1 MHTKCLGIVLIPCY
15 LFLFSLF
22 YYSFLLVYRFQ
33 SSFYSRFQTLN
44 ISTEHIFIWVVLR
57 LDLNQ
62 LVRSL
67 VSPPSFALCMCLSIF
82 CKENSIL
89 VADCRAHDLCMHI
102 HKYSVKI
109 VHFYVI
115 ECKYASFLHSMC
127 IYISSYLLP
136 NLVLSFRS
144 ILRWFDL
151 HLFSLISLCCVCFLE
166 EIYSFWLSF
175 LKRWLFRRLS
185 SS

>member
-15 LFLFSLF
+15 LFLVSLF
-22 YYSFLLVYRFQ
+22 YNYFLLVYRFQ
-33 SSFYSRFQTLN
+33 SSFYSRFQTVN

-62 LVRSL
+62 LVCSL
-67 VSPPSFALCMCLSIF
+67 VSPPSFALCMCVSLSIF

-115 ECKYASFLHSMC
+115 ECKYASFFAFNVH
-127 IYISSYLLP
+127 IYIFLP
-136 NLVLSFRS
+136 ICFR
-144 ILRWFDL
+144 ILFCRSD
-151 HLFSLISLCCVCFLE
+151 LFSAGLIYICFHLYLCVVFV
-166 EIYSFWLSF
+166 F
-175 LKRWLFRRLS
+175 
-185 SS
+185 

>member
-15 LFLFSLF
+15 LFLVFLF
-22 YYSFLLVYRFQ
+22 FYSFLLVYRFQ
-33 SSFYSRFQTLN
+33 SSFYSRFQTVN

-62 LVRSL
+62 LVRSS
-67 VSPPSFALCMCLSIF
+67 VSPSFFAMCMCIFLPIF

-115 ECKYASFLHSMC
+115 RCKYASFFAFNV
-127 IYISSYLLP
+127 YIFLP
-136 NLVLSFRS
+136 ICFR
-144 ILRWFDL
+144 ILFCRSD
-151 HLFSLISLCCVCFLE
+151 LFSAGLIYNCFHLYLCVVFV
-166 EIYSFWLSF
+166 F
-175 LKRWLFRRLS
+175 
-185 SS
+185 